1 MSSRKQNRHSI
12 RLSEYDY
19 SQAGMYFVTICTQ
32 DRACLFG
39 DIVNG
44 KMILNELG
52 DIVRSEWL
60 KIEAIGSNVKCD
72 AFVIMP
78 NHFHGIV
85 VITNTVGAIHER
97 AIHVGAIHESPL
109 PMTVKQRRNMLLPKI
124 IGRFKMQTSKQIN
137 IVRGAS
143 GQKLWQRNYY
153 EHVIRDE
160 DDYLRIYEYIDN
172 NPLQWELD
180 SLHPQ
185 NL

>member
-1 MSSRKQNRHSI
+1 MSSREQNRHSI
-12 RLSEYDY
+12 RLSGYDY
-19 SQAGMYFVTICTQ
+19 SQEGMYFVTTCTQ

-60 KIEAIGSNVKCD
+60 KIEAIWSNVKCD
-72 AFVIMP
+72 AFVVMP
-78 NHFHGIV
+78 NHFHGVV
-85 VITNTVGAIHER
+85 VITNTVGAIHELPL
-97 AIHVGAIHESPL
+97 HELPL
-109 PMTVKQRRNMLLPKI
+109 QMTIKQRRNMLLPKI
-124 IGRFKMQTSKQIN
+124 IGRFKMQVSKQVN
-137 IVRGAS
+137 LVRGMP

-153 EHVIRDE
+153 EHVVRDE